1 MASVAATVAASIIAE
16 DMVKDDGGAEVIKL
30 LEGDGYKR
38 RVRRKKSHTKMGSV
52 VAKQVAKQAA
62 KQVAKRV
69 TKQAVKRLA
78 IRGAKE
84 LGKVA
89 AAVGVGADAAIN
101 KMRGNGKRRRKTG
114 HRKLC
119 GGRRYRKKRSI

>member
-1 MASVAATVAASIIAE
+1 M
-16 DMVKDDGGAEVIKL
+16 VIK
-30 LEGDGYKR
+30 GGGGK
-38 RVRRKKSHTKMGSV
+38 RKKSHTKMGGV

-62 KQVAKRV
+62 KHVAKRV
-69 TKQAVKRLA
+69 TKQAVKRVA

-84 LGKVA
+84 LGKGAAV

-114 HRKLC
+114 GGHWKLC
-119 GGRRYRKKRSI
+119 GGKCYRKKEVYKQVINKIV